1 MPALIWLCS
10 LLSASPP
17 VIAEKILPLKPA
29 PRTRFAMNTQQAY
42 DSWASQYDTNHNKTR
57 DLEGQAMQATL
68 ASLSFARCLEIG
80 CGTGKNTAWLLEKA
94 AEVTAVDLSA
104 QMLARARAKIPSPRV
119 QFIQADITTSWTFLH
134 SPYDLVSFSLVLEHL
149 ENLEPIF
156 QQAARHLNPGGHI
169 YLGELHPFK
178 QYSGT
183 KARFDTPEGRQVVPC
198 FNHHL
203 SDFLLAARKQGLELV
218 EVNEFFDHPDRKGI
232 PRILTILIKKPYD
245 KSL

>member
-1 MPALIWLCS
+1 
-10 LLSASPP
+10 
-17 VIAEKILPLKPA
+17 
-29 PRTRFAMNTQQAY
+29 MNTQQAY
-42 DSWASQYDTNHNKTR
+42 DRWASQYDTNHNKTR

-104 QMLARARAKIPSPRV
+104 QMLDQARAKIPPARV

-134 SPYDLVSFSLVLEHL
+134 SPYDLVSFSLVLEHI
-149 ENLEPIF
+149 ENLEPVF
-156 QQAARHLNPGGHI
+156 QEAARSLNPGGHI

-198 FNHHL
+198 FNHHI
-203 SDFLLAARKQGLELV
+203 SDFLLAARRQGLEPV

-232 PRILTILIKKPYD
+232 PRILTILFKKPYD